1 MLKLWVDE
9 MARLRIDIAPEKLRN
24 PWIWSFS
31 IRDILTSLFGL
42 FFNAEREFRLETTQI
57 SAKQNLL

>member
-9 MARLRIDIAPEKLRN
+9 MALGETTRSQIDIAPEKLRN

-42 FFNAEREFRLETTQI
+42 FFNAERDSLD
-57 SAKQNLL
+57 